1 MTDLN
6 EKLKLVAFYVGLELK
21 IGFGFYE
28 YGGKRIFHDTSE
40 MKYHTDYNEQ
50 IPVWQKVCNEGVNI
64 DIKNVSQEDY
74 NKWSD
79 IRDKFLNRICFDTP
93 LESFEI
99 LVQAI
104 QFINNLKTAF
114 ATAPKIANQ
123 Q

>member
-50 IPVWQKVCNEGVNI
+50 IPVWQKVCKEAQPKFSSFMNF
-64 DIKNVSQEDY
+64 DFIKIEQKYYRALKY
-74 NKWSD
+74 N
-79 IRDKFLNRICFDTP
+79 TP

-104 QFINNLKTAF
+104 QFINKM
-114 ATAPKIANQ
+114 KK
-123 Q
+123 

>member
-6 EKLKLVAFYVGLELK
+6 EKLKLVAKYMGLNPNSK
-21 IGFGFYE
+21 FVPRYQ
-28 YGGKRIFHDTSE
+28 
-40 MKYHTDYNEQ
+40 TDYNEQ

-104 QFINNLKTAF
+104 QFINKME
-114 ATAPKIANQ
+114 K
-123 Q
+123 